1 MYNLCPCCSPV
12 QQLVQIVIDGLIV
25 IVWDKAG
32 DSLSHHQTDNHKTT
46 RLVERDFAKDGNMCS
61 LKTVSVQLANLP
73 CLPACLLACVHT
85 RGGGVEAGKQSY
97 NMQEADECCLP
108 IYLPLD
114 ASLPHCSLMLSSAR
128 AFFAHCNYEQ
138 RCEIFQICARH
149 ILLNTL
155 KLQSALLDLH
165 PCLQFRCLLAGL
177 ALWGGRRKGKPRSSR
192 QLAGEWHNLPPLR
205 WSQPAGGK
213 GGTAADETERGMDKC
228 DQKQVCK
235 CSTTSSS
242 LSLSL

>member
-1 MYNLCPCCSPV
+1 M
-12 QQLVQIVIDGLIV
+12 
-25 IVWDKAG
+25 
-32 DSLSHHQTDNHKTT
+32 
-46 RLVERDFAKDGNMCS
+46 R
-61 LKTVSVQLANLP
+61 TVPACL
-73 CLPACLLACVHT
+73 CLPACLHT

-128 AFFAHCNYEQ
+128 AFFAHWKYEQ
-138 RCEIFQICARH
+138 RCKIFQNCAH
-149 ILLNTL
+149 TLFSTL
-155 KLQSALLDLH
+155 KLQSASLDLH

-205 WSQPAGGK
+205 WSQPGGK
-213 GGTAADETERGMDKC
+213 GAPRPMKPNVEWTNA
-228 DQKQVCK
+228 
-235 CSTTSSS
+235 SSS
-242 LSLSL
+242 RSASAPRYLALSLSLPLSSKGQRWSSWRDANCTISRIWADSRDK

>member
-1 MYNLCPCCSPV
+1 M
-12 QQLVQIVIDGLIV
+12 
-25 IVWDKAG
+25 
-32 DSLSHHQTDNHKTT
+32 
-46 RLVERDFAKDGNMCS
+46 
-61 LKTVSVQLANLP
+61 
-73 CLPACLLACVHT
+73 PACLHT

-128 AFFAHCNYEQ
+128 AFFAHWKYEQ
-138 RCEIFQICARH
+138 RCKIFQNCAH
-149 ILLNTL
+149 TLFSTL
-155 KLQSALLDLH
+155 KLQSASLDLH

-235 CSTTSSS
+235 CSTISSS
-242 LSLSL
+242 LSQARDNDGQVGEMPIVRSAEFGPIREISDVGESCRRHISNLRP